1 MKSFYHLPEDL
12 KKDIEAY
19 KSEIESFLKG
29 EIHPTQFRGKRVPRG
44 IYEQRTNDTFMMR
57 IRIPAGGITP
67 VQMEKASEL
76 SKKYGN
82 GVLHITTRQDVQLH
96 WVKLK
101 DTPEVMFELL
111 KVGLTTKGGGG
122 NTVRNITACYEAG
135 ICKSECFNVSPYAI
149 ALTEHLIK
157 DPKSYTLP
165 RKFKI
170 SFSGC
175 GDDCSNAT
183 VNDVGFIA
191 AERSFNGTNEYG
203 FRVYVAGG
211 MGAKSK
217 VAEKLEDFI
226 PLNDVGNTA
235 EAIKRVFDKHGNRK
249 NKHKARLRFLFD
261 KIGHD
266 EFVKLYKDELRELKK
281 EGGVKLEV
289 RKISTPSKAS
299 APSADTTDS
308 PAEDETYNRWLLQN
322 TFPQKQNNF
331 YYVKVF
337 LELGDISAEQ
347 MKNLAGVADSFREG
361 AIRSTHDQNLAFRWI
376 HKSELKLLYDK
387 LKETGLNKPGANTI
401 ENITCCAGAST
412 CRLGICLSR
421 GLAGALSKEIRN
433 SGEKVQSINNLNIKI
448 SGCPNACGQDPI
460 GQIGFLGA
468 ARRIG
473 EKMIPNYII
482 TLGGRVK
489 EGKTALGESIGMAPS
504 KDIPSIISGFLKDY
518 TSNGQN
524 ADFYDYIEKEG
535 KSVLKKLIDENKST
549 PSYEVNK
556 DYFIDWGADK
566 EFSLVG
572 RGEGEC
578 GAGVFDM
585 MEVDL
590 KEAERAI
597 NKAEETMNNGGNPAK
612 ELYQAINHSS
622 NALLVTRGAEA
633 RNDVEVFEYFEDLF
647 INTKL
652 VDKKFRKMMYMA
664 TEYKN
669 GDLKDEALKKNYATI
684 KELTCAVADLYN
696 SMDDSLQFKTEKV
709 KQEEEKIT
717 KTEAKTGTV
726 LLDLKGVKCPF
737 NYVKAKLKLET
748 MKTGTFLELFLDDG
762 EPIKNVPTSL
772 KNDGQEILETE
783 KTDTGHYRLLIK
795 KKV

>member
-44 IYEQRTNDTFMMR
+44 IYEQRANDTFMMR

-135 ICKSECFNVSPYAI
+135 ICKSECFNVSPFAI

-170 SFSGC
+170 AFSGC

-266 EFVKLYKDELRELKK
+266 EFVKLYKNELKELKK

-289 RKISTPSKAS
+289 REISKPSEAS
-299 APSADTTDS
+299 APSADAADS
-308 PAEDETYNRWLLQN
+308 AAEDETYKSWLLQN
-322 TFPQKQNNF
+322 TFAQKQNNF
-331 YYVKVF
+331 YYVRVF

-347 MKNLAGVADSFREG
+347 L
-361 AIRSTHDQNLAFRWI
+361 
-376 HKSELKLLYDK
+376 
-387 LKETGLNKPGANTI
+387 
-401 ENITCCAGAST
+401 
-412 CRLGICLSR
+412 
-421 GLAGALSKEIRN
+421 
-433 SGEKVQSINNLNIKI
+433 
-448 SGCPNACGQDPI
+448 
-460 GQIGFLGA
+460 
-468 ARRIG
+468 
-473 EKMIPNYII
+473 
-482 TLGGRVK
+482 
-489 EGKTALGESIGMAPS
+489 
-504 KDIPSIISGFLKDY
+504 
-518 TSNGQN
+518 
-524 ADFYDYIEKEG
+524 
-535 KSVLKKLIDENKST
+535 
-549 PSYEVNK
+549 
-556 DYFIDWGADK
+556 
-566 EFSLVG
+566 
-572 RGEGEC
+572 
-578 GAGVFDM
+578 
-585 MEVDL
+585 
-590 KEAERAI
+590 
-597 NKAEETMNNGGNPAK
+597 
-612 ELYQAINHSS
+612 
-622 NALLVTRGAEA
+622 
-633 RNDVEVFEYFEDLF
+633 
-647 INTKL
+647 
-652 VDKKFRKMMYMA
+652 
-664 TEYKN
+664 
-669 GDLKDEALKKNYATI
+669 
-684 KELTCAVADLYN
+684 
-696 SMDDSLQFKTEKV
+696 
-709 KQEEEKIT
+709 
-717 KTEAKTGTV
+717 
-726 LLDLKGVKCPF
+726 
-737 NYVKAKLKLET
+737 
-748 MKTGTFLELFLDDG
+748 
-762 EPIKNVPTSL
+762 
-772 KNDGQEILETE
+772 
-783 KTDTGHYRLLIK
+783 
-795 KKV
+795 